1 MANNKNNNDDDR
13 YIADYDSDPPSSINR
28 DASVEGEKSEKPT
41 TRQIG
46 GAAAA
51 AGITGLII
59 GGPIIAIAAGI
70 GLAACATT
78 KSKVGEVAR
87 ASGDAVSSAGDRVKQ
102 WDQKHHVLEKTGKG
116 IISGCHWIESKFKG
130 KPA

>member
-1 MANNKNNNDDDR
+1 MTRNDMESDT
-13 YIADYDSDPPSSINR
+13 YIAEYDADPPVASNR
-28 DASVEGEKSEKPT
+28 DATEDDPVPKDKAT

-51 AGITGLII
+51 AGITGLIL

-78 KSKVGEVAR
+78 NSKTGEVAR
-87 ASGDAVSSAGDRVKQ
+87 ASGDVVSSAGDRVKQ
-102 WDQKHHVLEKTGKG
+102 WNQKHRVLEKTGSGIVKG
-116 IISGCHWIESKFKG
+116 CNWVESKFKP
-130 KPA
+130 KPT